1 LKLADEHARVAIM
14 ATELRNPESALAGI
28 KLARSGLCV
37 LTNRIALGV
46 DEYLNRRC
54 GGGGGEA
61 GGEGGEAGKGGDA
74 AAWSELYK
82 RECVLSVSPAVVLQR
97 AAWKG
102 TEVRRVAVEKG
113 VWNKWNWREVTKEV
127 RTLLTDLVYF

>member
-1 LKLADEHARVAIM
+1 MSLAPARIAASMFSSVSCGVAPPT
-14 ATELRNPESALAGI
+14 TEPESTSREI
-28 KLARSGLCV
+28 
-37 LTNRIALGV
+37 
-46 DEYLNRRC
+46 
-54 GGGGGEA
+54 
-61 GGEGGEAGKGGDA
+61 A